1 MYMSVPQDI
10 IRIREAIYGEEVRG
24 AIADA
29 IQEMYDQL
37 TFAGIAFDKF
47 AVEGTSLVVVTRT
60 LN

>member
-1 MYMSVPQDI
+1 MSVPQDI

-37 TFAGIAFDKF
+37 IFSGVAFDTF
-47 AVEGTSLVVVTRT
+47 TVSGTSLIVNTRVV
-60 LN
+60 N